1 MKELC
6 DELLVRYEFWWSVNR
21 FSEFHGI
28 VKAALFVS
36 ILEYMLG
43 VCRLR
48 IVGSYVSCVFAMSDG
63 YVTVYLAY
71 VCLITGPA
79 S

>member
-43 VCRLR
+43 ICRLR
-48 IVGSYVSCVFAMSDG
+48 IVRSYVSCVFTMSDG
-63 YVTVYLAY
+63 YVPIRLAY
-71 VCLITGPA
+71 IRLITGPA